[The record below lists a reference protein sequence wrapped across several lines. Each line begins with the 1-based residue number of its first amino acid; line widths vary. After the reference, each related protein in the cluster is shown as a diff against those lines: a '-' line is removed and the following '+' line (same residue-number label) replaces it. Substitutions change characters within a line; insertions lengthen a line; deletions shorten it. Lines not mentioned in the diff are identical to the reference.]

1 MLKLL
6 ENIFDRFNKNSYPI
20 SNLYVI
26 CVGNVVSYNENRS
39 PQYGNSSYMI
49 AQYIEDKQAIYKKY
63 KEIFTGV
70 IASEIEFPYQPGKIY
85 ILRISAITNYCTDDE
100 LLRGKINKERLVEIY
115 RNINKENGKRLSR
128 KER

>member
-1 MLKLL
+1 MLKLF

-26 CVGNVVSYNENRS
+26 CVGNLVGYNENGY

-49 AQYIEDKQAIYKKY
+49 AQPIYNEHATCKEY

-70 IASEIEFPYQPGKIY
+70 IASEIEFSSQPGKIY
-85 ILRISAITNYCTDDE
+85 ILRISSITNYCTDDE
-100 LLRGKINKERLVEIY
+100 LLNGKIDKKRLVEIY